1 MQIAS
6 TPNTL
11 KDKMLIA
18 AILVLVGGGVFIN
31 YHFAEME
38 WALRFTGC
46 ILLFCALL
54 GLAAL
59 TSYGKKFWI
68 FAKGAR
74 IELLKVVWPKREETV
89 KITMVVAGLV
99 LAASLI
105 LWCIDSV
112 LLWIIHNL
120 TKLLI

>member
-1 MQIAS
+1 MQIMN
-6 TPNTL
+6 TPNTI
-11 KDKMLIA
+11 KDKMLMV
-18 AILVLVGGGVFIN
+18 AILVLAGVGVFIN
-31 YHFAEME
+31 YHFTEME

-46 ILLFCALL
+46 ILLFCALI

-59 TSYGKKFWI
+59 TSRGKKFWI

-74 IELLKVVWPKREETV
+74 NELLKVVWPKREETI

-99 LAASLI
+99 LVASII

-112 LLWIIHNL
+112 LLWVIRGL
-120 TKLLI
+120 TKILI